1 MGFLKTLAMDNGIQI
16 KTIPDEYKA
25 LLASCGGGCAYSGG
39 ILLDA
44 ELCGAEKKLVA
55 AHEIAHIL
63 FGHCNHPSPYQE
75 EEARIFAAVVVAM
88 ELFRAYEQGQPLGP
102 QGGYENLKKPEI
114 QSRG

>member
-1 MGFLKTLAMDNGIQI
+1 MCIRD
-16 KTIPDEYKA
+16 
-25 LLASCGGGCAYSGG
+25 SGGCAYSGG

-44 ELCGAEKKLVA
+44 ELRGAEKKLVA

-88 ELFRAYEQGQPLGP
+88 EPVSYTHLDVYKRQIQRARSDPSRPHTPGRPEPGPLCYLLSVYLNCTGH
-102 QGGYENLKKPEI
+102 I
-114 QSRG
+114 